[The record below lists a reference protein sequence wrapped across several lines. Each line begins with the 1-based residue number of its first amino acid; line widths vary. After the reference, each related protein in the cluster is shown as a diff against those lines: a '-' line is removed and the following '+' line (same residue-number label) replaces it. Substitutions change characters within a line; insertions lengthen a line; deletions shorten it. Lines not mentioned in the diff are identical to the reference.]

1 MARNACAVV
10 RREAEAEKVT
20 INVGYLDLGH
30 IDLLVH
36 ESCYANRSDFIRTAI
51 RNQIHQHRDLLKDL
65 LVRRPVDVLG
75 LQRYSRQELERVV
88 ASGQALDVRVL
99 GLMTIDDDVSPQ
111 LAAQAFAS
119 ISVLGALHATPDVR
133 AALADRMRL

>member
-1 MARNACAVV
+1 MAKNPCAVV
-10 RREAEAEKVT
+10 RREAEAEKIT
-20 INVGYLDLGH
+20 INVGYVDLGH

-51 RNQIHQHRDLLKDL
+51 RNQIHQHRDVLKDL
-65 LVRRPVDVLG
+65 MVRRPVVLG

-88 ASGQALDVRVL
+88 ARGEALDIRVL
-99 GLMTIDDDVSPQ
+99 GLVTIDDDVSPQ

>member
-1 MARNACAVV
+1 MAKNACAVV

-20 INVGYLDLGH
+20 INVGYVDLGH

-51 RNQIHQHRDLLKDL
+51 RNQINQHRDLLKDL
-65 LVRRPVDVLG
+65 LVRRPVVLG
-75 LQRYSRQELERVV
+75 LQRYSRRELEAVV
-88 ASGQALDVRVL
+88 ARGEALDIRVL
-99 GLMTIDDDVSPQ
+99 GLVAIDDDVPPQ

>member
-1 MARNACAVV
+1 MAKNTCAVV
-10 RREAEAEKVT
+10 RREAEAEKIT
-20 INVGYLDLGH
+20 INVGYVDLGH

-51 RNQIHQHRDLLKDL
+51 RNQIHQHRDVLKDL
-65 LVRRPVDVLG
+65 MVRRPVVLG
-75 LQRYSRQELERVV
+75 LQRYSRQDLECVV
-88 ASGQALDVRVL
+88 ASGKALDIRVL
-99 GLMTIDDDVSPQ
+99 GLVTLDDDVPPQ

>member
-1 MARNACAVV
+1 MAKNAC
-10 RREAEAEKVT
+10 EAEKVT
-20 INVGYLDLGH
+20 INVGYVDLGH
-30 IDLLVH
+30 IDLLVQ

-51 RNQIHQHRDLLKDL
+51 RNQIHEHRDVLKDL
-65 LVRRPVDVLG
+65 MVRRPVVLG

-88 ASGQALDVRVL
+88 ARGEALDIRVL
-99 GLMTIDDDVSPQ
+99 GLVTIDDDVPPQ

>member
-1 MARNACAVV
+1 MARNPCAVS

-20 INVGYLDLGH
+20 INVGYVDLGH
-30 IDLLVH
+30 IDLLVQ

-65 LVRRPVDVLG
+65 LVRRPVVLG
-75 LQRYSRQELERVV
+75 LQRYSRQDLERAV
-88 ASGQALDVRVL
+88 ANGELLAIRVL
-99 GLMTIDDDVSPQ
+99 GLVAIDDDVPPQ
-111 LAAQAFAS
+111 LAAQAFVS
-119 ISVLGALHATPDVR
+119 ISVLGALHATPEVR

>member
-1 MARNACAVV
+1 MAKYAC
-10 RREAEAEKVT
+10 EAEKVT
-20 INVGYLDLGH
+20 INVGYVDLGH
-30 IDLLVH
+30 IDLLVQ

-51 RNQIHQHRDLLKDL
+51 RNQIHEHRDLLKDL
-65 LVRRPVDVLG
+65 MVRRPVVLG

-88 ASGQALDVRVL
+88 ARGEALDIRVL
-99 GLMTIDDDVSPQ
+99 GLVTIDDDVPPQ

>member
-1 MARNACAVV
+1 MAKSPC
-10 RREAEAEKVT
+10 EAEKVT
-20 INVGYLDLGH
+20 INVGYVDLGH
-30 IDLLVH
+30 IDLLVQ

-51 RNQIHQHRDLLKDL
+51 RNQIGQHRDVLKDL
-65 LVRRPVDVLG
+65 LVRRPVVLG

-88 ASGQALDVRVL
+88 ASGESLDIRVL
-99 GLMTIDDDVSPQ
+99 GLVTIDDDVPPQ

-133 AALADRMRL
+133 AALANRMRL